1 MTTIALGIGLIAGF
15 VGVFICAVYLF
26 NLPIG
31 PRF

>member
-1 MTTIALGIGLIAGF
+1 MTTIALGVGLVFGF
-15 VGVFICAVYLF
+15 VGGFGCAVYLF